1 MQVTR
6 VAVRDAA
13 EIRQAITEFA
23 QQPNG
28 ALVVAPNSVTI
39 RYRKAIIDLA
49 AQTRLPAVYP
59 YRLFAET
66 GGLISY
72 GADMPDNWRKG
83 ATYVDRILRGVKAAD
98 LPVVQSTKFELVINL
113 KTSKALGLAV
123 PDGLVLAAD
132 EVIE

>member
-1 MQVTR
+1 VAAPLFGMQVTR
-6 VAVRDAA
+6 VAVRHAA

-59 YRLFAET
+59 YRL
-66 GGLISY
+66 L
-72 GADMPDNWRKG
+72 P
-83 ATYVDRILRGVKAAD
+83 KAAR
-98 LPVVQSTKFELVINL
+98 LFRMELTCLIIGGKGQL
-113 KTSKALGLAV
+113 MSIAS
-123 PDGLVLAAD
+123 
-132 EVIE
+132 

>member
-1 MQVTR
+1 
-6 VAVRDAA
+6 
-13 EIRQAITEFA
+13 
-23 QQPNG
+23 
-28 ALVVAPNSVTI
+28 VAPNSVTI

-59 YRLFAET
+59 YRLFAES
-66 GGLISY
+66 GALIPY

-83 ATYVDRILRGVKAAD
+83 ATYVDRILRGVKPAD